1 MLFSDPRFYDALA
14 ATNRITVNSS
24 INIDEIGCNKVK
36 GELIPFRRWRDIDKQ
51 TSGEDGPDVNR
62 IEIAANLQ
70 GRLVGKRRVEY
81 SGAFSGCQSVAV
93 VGQSSHSAMTLHVS
107 NERIAF
113 TVVLLEI
120 NCSGLDEP
128 LELIVEV
135 LSLKVTWD
143 WTRKI
148 RPVRA
153 CSGVDSSSH
162 SNHSFHRNT
171 HTAASSRG

>member
-62 IEIAANLQ
+62 IIIAANLRV
-70 GRLVGKRRVEY
+70 RLIGKKY

-120 NCSGLDEP
+120 NCSDLDEP
-128 LELIVEV
+128 LELIADEN
-135 LSLKVTWD
+135 VT
-143 WTRKI
+143 
-148 RPVRA
+148 
-153 CSGVDSSSH
+153 GY
-162 SNHSFHRNT
+162 
-171 HTAASSRG
+171 